1 MDKEKAQS
9 DKGTQAQR
17 KNTQKIILF
26 VCTGNSCRSIMAE
39 GLLKK
44 MLSEKGIKESSKYK
58 IISAGTHTYEGFPP
72 VHMTQKIMTEQGID
86 VSSYRSNRLTE
97 ETVNKADLVLVMTQK
112 HKDEVSHIAK
122 KERDN
127 VLLLKE
133 FAEIKDKN
141 QDIADPIGL
150 SYDAYKYCLE
160 EIEKCLIKVI
170 GKIDG

>member
-1 MDKEKAQS
+1 
-9 DKGTQAQR
+9 
-17 KNTQKIILF
+17 
-26 VCTGNSCRSIMAE
+26 MAE

-44 MLSEKGIKESSKYK
+44 MLSEKGVKEYIKYK
-58 IISAGTHTYEGFPP
+58 IISAGTHAIDGFPP
-72 VHMTQKIMTEQGID
+72 VHMTQKVMTERGID

-112 HKDEVSHIAK
+112 HKDEVFHTYSEKTK
-122 KERDN
+122 K
-127 VLLLKE
+127 LFLLKE

-160 EIEKCLIKVI
+160 EIERCLIKVI
-170 GKIDG
+170 EKIDGE